1 MSLWFNFNNNFK
13 EFENFFIECPETII
27 RKICLLLI
35 NENRQTQIEG
45 YKLFGRICLIT
56 FINIISK
63 HFDKKGNYHLIDRR
77 YMNNVLLLLY
87 MHYGKFR
94 DLNETSGRLMIQ
106 NINEP
111 LNIWKYIT
119 KSNLD
124 EYYFNDINE
133 PKKQKVNLNDEQI
146 KELLEEYDNEM
157 FKIILNLPNN
167 TINLIKNTK
176 NDINIDAIEE
186 YKKRLIISDLVE
198 GNSINKV
205 GMGDKY
211 IYYNIKRINDF
222 I

>member
-13 EFENFFIECPETII
+13 EFENSFIECPETII